1 MAIIKIQLEAV
12 RYIAA
17 KAVYENDEL
26 CKSIISSTTYG
37 RRGVGFNN
45 LIDFPY
51 HRDAN
56 SPRACNVIAD
66 TISKKLGD
74 DWYKLLVDNDGIQ
87 YIRGVLRNENTIQID
102 LTLASYNLTDE
113 DLLYFFKEQEVL
125 LQTN

>member
-17 KAVYENDEL
+17 RAVYGNDEL

-51 HRDAN
+51 HRDKN

-66 TISKKLGD
+66 AISKKLGD
-74 DWYKLLVDNDGIQ
+74 NWYKLLVDNDGIQ
-87 YIRGVLRNENTIQID
+87 YIRGILRNENTIQID
-102 LTLASYNLTDE
+102 LTLASYNLSDE